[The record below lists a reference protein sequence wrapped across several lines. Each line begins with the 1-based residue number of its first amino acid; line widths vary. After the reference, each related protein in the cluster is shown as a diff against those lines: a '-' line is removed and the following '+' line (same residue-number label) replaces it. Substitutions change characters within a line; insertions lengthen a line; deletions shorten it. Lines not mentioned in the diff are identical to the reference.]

1 VRPFAASLLIHIAG
15 VLALLTLDFRDSGA
29 AVEPRP
35 LRVTLLAPRELRPAL
50 QPPPRTRRFVA
61 PIHPPSPNAFLAP
74 ATVRTPPP
82 PILEALPPAPVL
94 EAAREAARPVPAPL
108 HSLPLPPV
116 PPPPVKTGSFGEAQ
130 QLAVVAVPHLEIK
143 TEGFGAAQ
151 IASARLPGASLTST
165 AGFDSTA
172 PAAAA
177 PSRRSAPATA
187 GFGDASVAAPHSSG
201 APRGTVS
208 DLLPVEILF
217 KPRPAYTEAARRL
230 RIEGEVLLQV
240 RFEASGVVTVL
251 RLIQGLGHGLD
262 ESAAEAAGQI
272 RFRPARRL
280 ETPIDFNAI
289 VHIVFQ
295 LAY

>member
-1 VRPFAASLLIHIAG
+1 MRPFAASLLIHIAG
-15 VLALLTLDFRDSGA
+15 ILALLTLDFRDPGTRA
-29 AVEPRP
+29 GPRA
-35 LRVTLLAPRELRPAL
+35 LRVTLLAPQDLRPASKPL
-50 QPPPRTRRFVA
+50 PRRLSA
-61 PIHPPSPNAFLAP
+61 PIRPPSPNAILPP
-74 ATVRTPPP
+74 AIVKTPPP
-82 PILEALPPAPVL
+82 VLEALPPAPVL
-94 EAAREAARPVPAPL
+94 EAVRAMPAPPP
-108 HSLPLPPV
+108 PLAPP
-116 PPPPVKTGSFGEAQ
+116 PLAPPPVKTGSFGEAQ
-130 QLAVVAVPHLEIK
+130 HLAAVAVPHLEIK
-143 TEGFGAAQ
+143 TEGFGAAHV
-151 IASARLPGASLTST
+151 AAARLPGASRTST

-172 PAAAA
+172 LGAAA
-177 PSRRSAPATA
+177 PSRRSIATNA
-187 GFGDASVAAPHSSG
+187 GFGDASVAAPHALD
-201 APRGTVS
+201 APRATVS
-208 DLLPVEILF
+208 DILPVEILF

-262 ESAAEAAGQI
+262 ESAAEAASQI